1 MKEIIAEEKV
11 LFVGQLEYTAHT
23 GAVCCCI
30 NDDVSRYSVII
41 SSDGLPARSDTT
53 LLPNLY
59 FLFNILIFTFFL
71 SLLLAGW
78 LMVGSPKLFNEF
90 SISLPTGFFSFK
102 KFYPPSFS
110 LLASFHF
117 LYNSGEEQQQQH
129 NVFLFNNT
137 DPQQL
142 KELSRNNNSYK
153 RRRD

>member
-1 MKEIIAEEKV
+1 
-11 LFVGQLEYTAHT
+11 
-23 GAVCCCI
+23 
-30 NDDVSRYSVII
+30 
-41 SSDGLPARSDTT
+41 
-53 LLPNLY
+53 
-59 FLFNILIFTFFL
+59 
-71 SLLLAGW
+71 
-78 LMVGSPKLFNEF
+78 MVGSPKLFNEF

-153 RRRD
+153 RRRDWINIPSHRLTVGIKKKKGAIVQLLSYVGFSIYVV